1 MFSSAKYL
9 QSLLILCFSSF
20 LIFFSG
26 FMMLFADEINWVEV
40 ANINNQIQSIDVN
53 SIKYNNE
60 GFLSVLM
67 KYSETNP
74 ADQEIENSNT
84 YLMAIDCENRLF
96 SKLPVNGELK
106 QVKKW
111 IKPIDDKLMKT
122 TIINSCFY

>member
-1 MFSSAKYL
+1 MVSSAKYL
-9 QSLLILCFSSF
+9 QNLLILCLSFF

-40 ANINNQIQSIDVN
+40 AKTNNQIQSIDVN

-60 GFLSVLM
+60 GFLSVLT

-74 ADQEIENSNT
+74 ADEVIINTNT
-84 YLMAIDCENRLF
+84 YLMAIDCDNRLF

-111 IKPIDDKLMKT
+111 IKPIDDKLIKT

>member
-1 MFSSAKYL
+1 MVSSGKYL
-9 QSLLILCFSSF
+9 QSLLILFFSSF
-20 LIFFSG
+20 LIFFYG
-26 FMMLFADEINWVEV
+26 FMMLCADEINWVEV
-40 ANINNQIQSIDVN
+40 AKINNQIQSIDVN

-74 ADQEIENSNT
+74 ADQEIENTNT

-111 IKPIDDKLMKT
+111 IKPIDDKLIKT
-122 TIINSCFY
+122 TIINSCLY

>member
-1 MFSSAKYL
+1 MVSSGKYL
-9 QSLLILCFSSF
+9 QNLLILCFSSF
-20 LIFFSG
+20 LIFLSG
-26 FMMLFADEINWVEV
+26 FTMLLADEINWVEV
-40 ANINNQIQSIDVN
+40 AKTNNQIQSIDVN

-74 ADQEIENSNT
+74 ADQEIKNTNT

-96 SKLPVNGELK
+96 SKLPLNGELK

-111 IKPIDDKLMKT
+111 IKPIDDKLIKT
-122 TIINSCFY
+122 TIINSCIY

>member
-1 MFSSAKYL
+1 MIYSGTYL
-9 QSLLILCFSSF
+9 KNLLILCFSSF
-20 LIFFSG
+20 LIFLSS
-26 FMMLFADEINWVEV
+26 FMMLSAAEINWIEV
-40 ANINNQIQSIDVN
+40 AKINNQIQSIDVN

-74 ADQEIENSNT
+74 ADQEIENTNT

-111 IKPIDDKLMKT
+111 IKPIDDKLIKT

>member
-1 MFSSAKYL
+1 MVSSGKYL
-9 QSLLILCFSSF
+9 QNLLILCFSSF
-20 LIFFSG
+20 LIFLSG
-26 FMMLFADEINWVEV
+26 FTMLLADEINWVEV
-40 ANINNQIQSIDVN
+40 AKTNNQIQSIDVN

-67 KYSETNP
+67 KYSETNTANP
-74 ADQEIENSNT
+74 EIKNT
-84 YLMAIDCENRLF
+84 NTFLMAIDCENRLF

-111 IKPIDDKLMKT
+111 IKPIDDKLIKT